1 MLGNVINMKLTEI
14 NKIYSASSG
23 SGLVERHINKPTDAG
38 GSTN

>member
-1 MLGNVINMKLTEI
+1 MLGNVIDMKLTEI

-23 SGLVERHINKPTDAG
+23 SGLVERHNNKPTDAV